1 MDECLAGKL
10 KSLLKKKGVTQ
21 AEVARQLGVSTVAV
35 TKWVNQGTI
44 SRENLG
50 KLAKILSVSVES
62 LIDGK
67 ARPRQLNKVFKS
79 IPVLTWAHV
88 EAGKLTEMGSTDVL
102 EYIPVTD
109 DIPDTCFAVPVEGD
123 SMTSRTGG
131 ESIPAGSIVI
141 VEPCCFSRELNHQVV
156 IATLGDLATMKEL
169 VIDGDDIYLKPW
181 NTAYPMKPIK
191 IDQEGYAI
199 IGRVICYQMRVGRGK
214 K

>member
-10 KSLLKKKGVTQ
+10 KSLLKMKGVTQ

-67 ARPRQLNKVFKS
+67 
-79 IPVLTWAHV
+79 
-88 EAGKLTEMGSTDVL
+88 LTEMGSTDVL

-123 SMTSRTGG
+123 SMTSQSGG
-131 ESIPAGSIVI
+131 ESIPAGSVVI

-156 IATLGDLATMKEL
+156 IATIGDLATMKEL
-169 VIDGDDIYLKPW
+169 VIDGEEIYLKPW

-199 IGRVICYQMRVGRGK
+199 IGRVISYQMRVGRGR
-214 K
+214 